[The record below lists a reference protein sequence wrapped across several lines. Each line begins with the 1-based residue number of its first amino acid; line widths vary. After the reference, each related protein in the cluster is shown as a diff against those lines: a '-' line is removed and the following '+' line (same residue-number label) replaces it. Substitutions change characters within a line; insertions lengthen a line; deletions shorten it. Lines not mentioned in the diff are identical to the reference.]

1 VALKIWSRTCKVVLR
16 SIREQKEEQAK
27 NGGEVEEDLMIEKPH
42 FLDIT
47 FADSHTIASI
57 STLGQFSSV
66 GGDGRPFEM
75 MEI

>member
-1 VALKIWSRTCKVVLR
+1 MCKVVMH
-16 SIREQKEEQAK
+16 SIQEQKEEQTNKRATG
-27 NGGEVEEDLMIEKPH
+27 GGEEEEDLMIEKPH

-47 FADSHTIASI
+47 FADTHTIASI